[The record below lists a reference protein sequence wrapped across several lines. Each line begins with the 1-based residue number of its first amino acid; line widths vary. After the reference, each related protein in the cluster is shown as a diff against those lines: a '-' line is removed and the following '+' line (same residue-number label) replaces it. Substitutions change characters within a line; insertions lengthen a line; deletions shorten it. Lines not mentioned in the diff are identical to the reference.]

1 MKSEL
6 YNQKAEKVGTVE
18 LPERIFGAA
27 WNPQL
32 VHQALNAQ
40 VSSSRNVLAHA
51 KGRGEVSGGGKKPWK
66 QKHTGRARHASI
78 RSPIWKGGGVAHG
91 PSKDRNFTKKINKK
105 MRQAAIFSLLSKR
118 LKDGEV
124 RFIDSLSFD
133 KPKTKLAHEFL
144 KGFLKSSAKDP
155 KNVRINALIVP
166 DQANREIYR
175 ATRNLANVKS
185 LNATALNVYDLLKY
199 RQIILD
205 KQAIEVIDKT
215 YSLSAK

>member
-1 MKSEL
+1 MKTEL
-6 YNQKAEKVGTVE
+6 YNVKAEKVGTVE
-18 LPERIFGAA
+18 LPDRVFGAN

-40 VSSSRNVLAHA
+40 VSNSRDVLAHA

-124 RFIDSLSFD
+124 KFVDSLSFE
-133 KPKTKLAHEFL
+133 KPKTKLASDFL
-144 KGFLKSSAKDP
+144 KTFLKPFSKDA
-155 KNVRINALIVP
+155 KNVRVNALIVP

-175 ATRNLANVKS
+175 ATRNLQNVKS
-185 LNATALNVYDLLKY
+185 LNPNALNVYDLLKY
-199 RQIILD
+199 RNIILD
-205 KQAIEVIDKT
+205 KQAITVIDKT
-215 YSLSAK
+215 YALSK

>member
-6 YNQKAEKVGTVE
+6 YNRKAEKVGTVD
-18 LPERIFGAA
+18 LPDRIFAA
-27 WNPQL
+27 SWNPQL

-40 VSSSRNVLAHA
+40 VSNSREVLAHA

-124 RFIDSLSFD
+124 KFVDTLSFD
-133 KPKTKLAHEFL
+133 NSKTKVAADFL
-144 KGFLKSSAKDP
+144 KAFLKPFSKEAKS
-155 KNVRINALIVP
+155 VRINALIVP
-166 DQANREIYR
+166 DSANRDIYR
-175 ATRNLANVKS
+175 ATRNLQNVKS
-185 LNATALNVYDLLKY
+185 LNPNALNVYDLLKY
-199 RQIILD
+199 RNIILD
-205 KQAIEVIDKT
+205 KEAIDVIDKT
-215 YSLSAK
+215 YALSR